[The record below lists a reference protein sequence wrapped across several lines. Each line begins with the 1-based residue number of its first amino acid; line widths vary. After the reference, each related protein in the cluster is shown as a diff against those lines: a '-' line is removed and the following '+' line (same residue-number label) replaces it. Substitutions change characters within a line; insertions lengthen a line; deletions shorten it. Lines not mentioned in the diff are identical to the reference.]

1 MMEEHGE
8 KTFKDGC
15 PVCNELCCCGVNRSV
30 NCVRKFHCY
39 KKCPAMKKLGR
50 RGAKAD
56 KSGSS
61 NSKDSDKSDNI
72 KKDSKNKPV
81 GDAKKKQ
88 MDFQ

>member
-1 MMEEHGE
+1 MIEEHGE

-50 RGAKAD
+50 RGAK
-56 KSGSS
+56 SGGGSLS
-61 NSKDSDKSDNI
+61 TSKDQSKVDSI
-72 KKDSKNKPV
+72 KKDKVKVTSDV
-81 GDAKKKQ
+81 KKSSRWI
-88 MDFQ
+88 